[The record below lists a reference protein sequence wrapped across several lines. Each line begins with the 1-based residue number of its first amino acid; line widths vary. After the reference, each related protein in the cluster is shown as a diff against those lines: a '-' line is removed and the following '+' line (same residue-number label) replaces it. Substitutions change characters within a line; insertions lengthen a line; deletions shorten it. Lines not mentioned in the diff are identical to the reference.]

1 MSEYQVTGNDLREY
15 LVKLAAGKLEEGV
28 LHEPRAYYD
37 SIEVL
42 PSGELTQGHFDVFKN
57 GEDFPVR
64 ITHLLGALGYRTTVA
79 PIAVDDE
86 RNLQRIGLRCLFH
99 NQYYMNDQLLPIPL
113 WQNKVVATNDS
124 YSFSSASWRFDVPFV
139 LSARDTM
146 LVEVGLFEPDPE
158 FPNLVTVA
166 FTGVGLLSGRPYLL
180 NGQAALETSQT
191 QQLQPVFFANDGAEP
206 IVVTDVTVHVA
217 IPTSDEADPTGDIRN
232 VRLNIRQVGNGTNST
247 WCQGPQNDPA
257 GELMPAPL
265 WGVTSGRGVVHQFPG
280 DGILLEPG
288 EGLDIQV
295 AALTDDF
302 EGHVVHVAMCGYI
315 TIS

>member
-1 MSEYQVTGNDLREY
+1 MTEVTINANDLRQY
-15 LVKLAAGKLEEGV
+15 LVKLAAGKLEEGI

-37 SIEVL
+37 TIEVL
-42 PSGELTQGHFDVFKN
+42 PAGELTQGHFDVFKN

-64 ITHLLGALGYRTTVA
+64 ITHMIGALAYQTVGA
-79 PIAVDDE
+79 EPEVDDE
-86 RNLQRIGLRCLFH
+86 RNLQRIGLRMLFH

-113 WQNKVVATNDS
+113 WQNKCVATNDA

-158 FPNLVTVA
+158 FANLVTVA

-180 NGQAALETSQT
+180 NGQASLETSQM
-191 QQLQPVFFANDGAEP
+191 QQLQPVFFANDGSEP
-206 IVVTDVTVHVA
+206 IVVTDVTLHVA
-217 IPTSDEADPTGDIRN
+217 IPTSEDPDPTGDIRN
-232 VRLNIRQVGNGTNST
+232 VRCNIRQVGNGTNST
-247 WCQGPQNDPA
+247 WCQGPSGDPL

-265 WGVTSGRGVVHQFPG
+265 WGMTTGRAVVHQFPG
-280 DGILLEPG
+280 DGMVLEPG
-288 EGLDIQV
+288 EGFDIQV
-295 AALTDDF
+295 AGLTADF
-302 EGHVVHVAMCGYI
+302 EDHVVHVAALGYI